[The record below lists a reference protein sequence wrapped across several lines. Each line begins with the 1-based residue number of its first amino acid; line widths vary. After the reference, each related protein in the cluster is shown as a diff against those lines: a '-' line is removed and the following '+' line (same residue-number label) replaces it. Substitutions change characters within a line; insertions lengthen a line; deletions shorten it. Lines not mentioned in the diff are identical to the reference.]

1 MVSGVTA
8 GQDGG
13 SKLFETRGNA
23 PFSWKKL
30 AGGLLASSA
39 AVIFGVAVLLMSLL
53 AVSNP
58 VAVHPST
65 EGATLSA
72 EMDATSASLVR
83 IEYYLPYPGLLPDS
97 PLYKVK
103 ALRDRIALLLTW
115 NEESKAR
122 RELLYSDKRIN
133 AAMFLV
139 EGGKNSLGVTTAT
152 KAEKYLE
159 SAVGRAVRQ
168 AQSGR
173 DVKSLLTDLSKACAK
188 HLEVL
193 QGLKEK
199 VGMDEQKA
207 LTLVFSTT
215 RMSAERVA
223 QTLTEVK

>member
-1 MVSGVTA
+1 MESGVTA
-8 GQDGG
+8 GGDGDG
-13 SKLFETRGNA
+13 KLFETRGNA

-39 AVIFGVAVLLMSLL
+39 AVIFGMAVLLMSLL

-65 EGATLSA
+65 ETATLSA
-72 EMDATSASLVR
+72 EMDATSASSVR

-97 PLYKVK
+97 PLYKIK
-103 ALRDRIALLLTW
+103 ALRDRVKLWLTW
-115 NEESKAR
+115 NEEDKAR
-122 RELLYSDKRIN
+122 RELLYADKRIN
-133 AAMFLV
+133 AAIFLV

-159 SAVGRAVRQ
+159 SAVGRAIRQ

-173 DVKSLLTDLSKACAK
+173 DVKNLLTDLSKSCAK

-193 QGLKEK
+193 KGLTEK
-199 VGMDEQKA
+199 VGAEQQRG
-207 LTLVFSTT
+207 LTAVYATT
-215 RMSAERVA
+215 KMSAERIA